1 MIQMLREFRTAM
13 LLLVALTVVTGG
25 VYPAVVTLVARVA
38 FPHAAAGSLIDA
50 SGRPLAADG
59 QPAGSDL
66 VGQPFSSA
74 GHFWGRPSATAPVPC
89 AATASG
95 GSNLGPS
102 NPALIEAVTAR
113 IEALRAGGATGP
125 VPVDLVTA
133 SASGLDPHI
142 TPAAAEFQV
151 PRIARARAMSE
162 DAVRDL
168 VREHTLPPQ
177 FGILGERRVHV
188 LRLNLALDRLP

>member
-151 PRIARARAMSE
+151 PRISRARAVSE

>member
-151 PRIARARAMSE
+151 PRIARARAASE